1 MIELLPDVASSFESV
16 FAQTQPRSPEYAEN
30 LAVGLTNLA
39 VGIAI
44 GLAAL
49 ATGLAQRS
57 IGSAAVG
64 SVSEDSGNL
73 AYALVFTVIP
83 ETLIIFGFLT
93 IFLLNV

>member
-1 MIELLPDVASSFESV
+1 MLELLTDTAVTAESV
-16 FAQTQPRSPEYAEN
+16 GQLSPLQIGDEGAKS
-30 LAVGLTNLA
+30 LAA
-39 VGIAI
+39 GIAI

-49 ATGLAQRS
+49 ATGYAQRG

-73 AYALVFTVIP
+73 AYALLFTVIP

-93 IFLLNV
+93 IFLL

>member
-1 MIELLPDVASSFESV
+1 MLELLTETAVTGESV
-16 FAQTQPRSPEYAEN
+16 AQLSP
-30 LAVGLTNLA
+30 LQISDDGITNLA
-39 VGIAI
+39 AGLAI

-49 ATGLAQRS
+49 GTGLAQRG

-73 AYALVFTVIP
+73 AYALLFTVIP

-93 IFLLNV
+93 IFLL